1 MLFSLKAHACVM
13 SSQALRYSQK
23 APAGR
28 ACSNAWA
35 KRKRKWAK
43 QVWLIGK
50 KKSRLQNSQFFFS
63 QNRFSL
69 TLTRARRASLTRLSL
84 PSLALSFQP
93 RFRFDCS
100 RVLEF
105 AKIRTVLRSRKSQ
118 SINQSIN
125 TIKDLFILNFA
136 NIGRVTATA
145 AGLAKK
151 VRLFGGSY
159 WQFRLNRFLISM
171 VEILYS
177 VFDYQKIKETWVW
190 SLNTQYLF
198 TTVYCKPHLCK
209 VHKENCNL
217 YFLQTFIRLGNTAI
231 FLSVITLWYS
241 ISCNINWQ
249 SRSPTPWVQ
258 NNLNLPVTRQFIDR
272 WPKWAE
278 LWSSRVYYMPCM
290 RSICTSKYISC
301 HSFVTN
307 WIQGPEAEAR
317 LRQLVNNTLI
327 TRSVLDFTL
336 LLIMPLLPSKETFR
350 SYAIFFIFSRSRGGK
365 VSPRKSVLQSACQYD
380 VTSRVSY
387 FQNGEQSVHRR
398 DG

>member
-1 MLFSLKAHACVM
+1 M
-13 SSQALRYSQK
+13 
-23 APAGR
+23 
-28 ACSNAWA
+28 
-35 KRKRKWAK
+35 
-43 QVWLIGK
+43 
-50 KKSRLQNSQFFFS
+50 
-63 QNRFSL
+63 
-69 TLTRARRASLTRLSL
+69 
-84 PSLALSFQP
+84 
-93 RFRFDCS
+93 
-100 RVLEF
+100 
-105 AKIRTVLRSRKSQ
+105 
-118 SINQSIN
+118 
-125 TIKDLFILNFA
+125 
-136 NIGRVTATA
+136 
-145 AGLAKK
+145 
-151 VRLFGGSY
+151 GS
-159 WQFRLNRFLISM
+159 
-171 VEILYS
+171 
-177 VFDYQKIKETWVW
+177 
-190 SLNTQYLF
+190 
-198 TTVYCKPHLCK
+198 C
-209 VHKENCNL
+209 
-217 YFLQTFIRLGNTAI
+217 
-231 FLSVITLWYS
+231 
-241 ISCNINWQ
+241 NWQ

-290 RSICTSKYISC
+290 RTICTSKYISC

-380 VTSRVSY
+380 VTSRVSD

>member
-1 MLFSLKAHACVM
+1 
-13 SSQALRYSQK
+13 
-23 APAGR
+23 
-28 ACSNAWA
+28 
-35 KRKRKWAK
+35 
-43 QVWLIGK
+43 
-50 KKSRLQNSQFFFS
+50 
-63 QNRFSL
+63 
-69 TLTRARRASLTRLSL
+69 
-84 PSLALSFQP
+84 
-93 RFRFDCS
+93 
-100 RVLEF
+100 
-105 AKIRTVLRSRKSQ
+105 
-118 SINQSIN
+118 
-125 TIKDLFILNFA
+125 
-136 NIGRVTATA
+136 
-145 AGLAKK
+145 
-151 VRLFGGSY
+151 
-159 WQFRLNRFLISM
+159 M

-198 TTVYCKPHLCK
+198 TTVYCKPPLCK

-241 ISCNINWQ
+241 ISCDINWQ

-336 LLIMPLLPSKETFR
+336 FRRKVYSNHRKIYQKLIMPLLPS
-350 SYAIFFIFSRSRGGK
+350 
-365 VSPRKSVLQSACQYD
+365 
-380 VTSRVSY
+380 
-387 FQNGEQSVHRR
+387 
-398 DG
+398 